1 MSLNG
6 VSFETSSSEKIGV
19 IGRTGAGKSSLLSAL
34 CKMSDICSGAIF
46 IDAVDLSKISSRQIR
61 YDLKVL

>member
-6 VSFETSSSEKIGV
+6 VSFETYASEKIGV
-19 IGRTGAGKSSLLSAL
+19 IGRTGAGKSSLLTAL
-34 CKMSDICSGAIF
+34 FKMHEINSGTIS

-61 YDLKVL
+61 